1 MKLSSVLILLL
12 INFFSPQY
20 IPRGVENPQS
30 GLTIEIMSTTSQ
42 KEAAALTEQ
51 LRAKVVD
58 AYWIAVTAPGQETSY
73 RVRIGWYGSNFAA
86 RRSADLWQS
95 EGLFRTYVIKAWEP
109 PNTGKPKNDP
119 SGNTVTNR
127 GNDGSKAE
135 AVSQT
140 APALSTKANV
150 APELIVQAG
159 HSSDVKSVAFSR
171 DGKWLVSGSA
181 DKTIKLW
188 EVKSG
193 REIRSFTGHTA
204 SINSV
209 AFSPDGTRI
218 VSASEDE
225 TVRLWDARTGS
236 ETFKLPGRFSSNV
249 QVAFS
254 PDGKQLAST
263 SGTVH
268 LWNAQTGAEV
278 KRLSD
283 YFLTA
288 VAYSPNGKYLAGTIN
303 QTGYQ
308 PERIVL
314 WDAQTGAEVRAFTGH
329 YLPITSIA
337 FSWDS
342 RFMVSATRDTIKVW
356 EVGTGKELRTFT
368 QRRETINSV
377 AFSPDGKR
385 IASGTSADG
394 QSISTPTIK
403 LWEIETGAER
413 TLEGHYFWV
422 YSVAFSPDGKQLA
435 SGSRDTTIKL
445 WDVETTAEKITIRHG
460 DLLTSFSVVPDG
472 KHLAS
477 YGRDNI
483 VKLWNVDN
491 GLLARTFQGHLSRVS
506 ALDFAPDGK
515 QMASGDEQG
524 GIKLWNSATGAEI
537 KTLAER
543 GAGRIEALVFAPDG
557 GTIATSYYRHN
568 TIQLWEV
575 KTGALK
581 TIENAGQI
589 YALAFSPD
597 GKQIASAGK
606 AIRIWDVQRRAEIKT
621 LTGDPD
627 FFTAAAFSPNGKQIV
642 TGGWDKTV
650 RVWEVESGKILH
662 SFQEESPI
670 NSVSFSP
677 DGRYV
682 VSAANQAKVAKVW
695 DVITGKA
702 VRKLGAH
709 PDRLKAAT
717 FSPDGQYIASGSEDG
732 EVKLWNASATKEK
745 TLGGDSSSITTLALS
760 PDGKLLATGTNWEL
774 GTNRKGYAIKLWHT
788 ETGGLIKTLEHS
800 AYVTSVAFS
809 PDKRYLVAASNGGG
823 ILLWGLETGDA
834 PRILTPH
841 GNSGI
846 GLVMFSRDSKEL
858 LFPGGK
864 LNIETGTVTSL
875 SATYEGNI
883 YSMASSPN
891 GRQIAAGGD
900 GKIILSDTATGARID
915 EFVAPHY
922 SLKINSVAFSPD
934 GAILA
939 GTTGSSYQGNVYLWN
954 VKTRQLFKSI
964 DRQSNLFD
972 EQLTSFH
979 TVAVSPDGK
988 HIVVGSGDAS
998 LTLMDAATGREIR
1011 LLTGHTAPVKTV
1023 AFLSDGKYII
1033 SGSLD
1038 RKTKVWDVE
1047 TGKELLTLV
1056 SFDEGNWVVV
1066 TPEGRFD
1073 TNKLDD
1079 PQGLHWL
1086 LPDAPFTPASF
1097 EVFMRDYYEPR
1108 LLSRILAGEKLKPVR
1123 NLQSLNRV
1131 QPEVSNISVS
1141 APDTTGVVTVT
1152 LDVANQTSD
1161 SQRDATGKLLTS
1173 GVYDVRLFR
1182 DGQLV
1187 GYTTTEDAPLDATD
1201 EKSLAV
1207 WRKANEVPLMN
1218 GKKRLSFRVTLPRAA
1233 RKQFV
1238 EFSAYAFNA
1247 DRVKSETFR
1256 TEYKIP
1262 ATLTPVKGR
1271 AYVITLS
1278 TNAYENPTLNLRFA
1292 ANDGRQVQRELVKRL
1307 LARGEYSEVV
1317 GIPLLS
1323 DYEVR
1328 RGTRVIPALDASAED
1343 LRLGQ
1348 QTVTEKSAT
1357 KAIFKAVLSLLA
1369 GKSVP
1374 TTQLAGI
1381 PNVEKLRAARPED
1394 VIIVHVS
1401 GHGYSDDAGRFFL
1414 VPYDSGTGTLSAL
1427 LTRSISSD
1435 ELSWWL
1441 RDIDAGDL
1449 TLITDACQSAAAV
1462 AGQGFKPGPMG
1473 SRGLGQLAY
1482 DKGMRVLAATQADN
1496 VALGHGSIKQGLLT
1510 YALMHEGL
1518 ELGLADYKPV
1528 DKTILLSE
1536 WLVYATERVPQ
1547 LFEDVLRG
1555 QMRSRNPLGSSATT
1569 TAETKILVYP
1579 QTGNTTE
1586 QRILLQGKP
1595 LNPNKPAS
1603 NEGQI
1608 QRPALFDFARQ
1619 RRDVILMR

>member
-12 INFFSPQY
+12 INFFSPQH

-42 KEAAALTEQ
+42 KEAADLTEQ

-86 RRSADLWQS
+86 RRSADLWRS
-95 EGLFRTYVIKAWEP
+95 EGLFQTYVIKAWEP
-109 PNTGKPKNDP
+109 QNAVQPTNNS
-119 SGNTVTNR
+119 SGNTVTNK
-127 GNDGSKAE
+127 GNDGAKAE
-135 AVSQT
+135 VVSQST
-140 APALSTKANV
+140 PALSTKANV

-171 DGKWLVSGSA
+171 DGKLLASGGA
-181 DKTIKLW
+181 DKAIKLW
-188 EVKSG
+188 EVSSG
-193 REIRSFTGHTA
+193 RELRTFIGHTA

-209 AFSPDGTRI
+209 AFSPDGNRI
-218 VSASEDE
+218 VSASEDQ
-225 TVRLWDARTGS
+225 TVRVWDTRTGS
-236 ETFKLPGRFSSNV
+236 ETHSLKGRFDPNV

-278 KRLSD
+278 KRLAD
-283 YFLTA
+283 YSLTA

-314 WDAQTGAEVRAFTGH
+314 WNAQTGTEVRAFTGH
-329 YLPITSIA
+329 YLPITSVA
-337 FSWDS
+337 FSLDS

-356 EVGTGKELRTFT
+356 EVETGKELKTFT
-368 QRRETINSV
+368 QRSGSITSV
-377 AFSPDGKR
+377 TFSPDGKR
-385 IASGTSADG
+385 IASGSM
-394 QSISTPTIK
+394 STPTIK
-403 LWEIETGAER
+403 LWEVETGAER

-422 YSVAFSPDGKQLA
+422 YSLAFSPDGKQLA
-435 SGSRDTTIKL
+435 SGSKDSTIKL
-445 WDVETTAEKITIRHG
+445 WDANM
-460 DLLTSFSVVPDG
+460 L
-472 KHLAS
+472 
-477 YGRDNI
+477 
-483 VKLWNVDN
+483 VK
-491 GLLARTFQGHLSRVS
+491 
-506 ALDFAPDGK
+506 
-515 QMASGDEQG
+515 
-524 GIKLWNSATGAEI
+524 
-537 KTLAER
+537 KTLG
-543 GAGRIEALVFAPDG
+543 GASSSI
-557 GTIATSYYRHN
+557 TSMA
-568 TIQLWEV
+568 I
-575 KTGALK
+575 
-581 TIENAGQI
+581 
-589 YALAFSPD
+589 SPD
-597 GKQIASAGK
+597 GKFIA
-606 AIRIWDVQRRAEIKT
+606 V
-621 LTGDPD
+621 
-627 FFTAAAFSPNGKQIV
+627 
-642 TGGWDKTV
+642 
-650 RVWEVESGKILH
+650 
-662 SFQEESPI
+662 
-670 NSVSFSP
+670 
-677 DGRYV
+677 
-682 VSAANQAKVAKVW
+682 
-695 DVITGKA
+695 
-702 VRKLGAH
+702 
-709 PDRLKAAT
+709 
-717 FSPDGQYIASGSEDG
+717 
-732 EVKLWNASATKEK
+732 
-745 TLGGDSSSITTLALS
+745 
-760 PDGKLLATGTNWEL
+760 GTSWEL
-774 GTNRKGYAIKLWHT
+774 DTNRKGYATKLWNT
-788 ETGGLIKTLEHS
+788 ETGGLIRSLEHS
-800 AYVTSVAFS
+800 VYVTSVAFS
-809 PDKRYLVAASNGGG
+809 PNSKYLAVGSRGDGIRLWEAEAGERFRTLPPQGMGLFESILFSQDSKMLFGGG
-823 ILLWGLETGDA
+823 GE
-834 PRILTPH
+834 
-841 GNSGI
+841 SGI
-846 GLVMFSRDSKEL
+846 NITMLDVESGQIIPTSAEYDDAVYSMTPLPNGKQLATGGRGKVILRDASTGRKIKEFAAQHFSEKIYSVACSPDGLML
-858 LFPGGK
+858 AGA
-864 LNIETGTVTSL
+864 TGSD
-875 SATYEGNI
+875 YQGNI
-883 YSMASSPN
+883 YLWNVNSGQLLKSVIRPSSVFSTE
-891 GRQIAAGGD
+891 R
-900 GKIILSDTATGARID
+900 
-915 EFVAPHY
+915 
-922 SLKINSVAFSPD
+922 NSFHSIAFSPD
-934 GAILA
+934 GQLIVA
-939 GTTGSSYQGNVYLWN
+939 GG
-954 VKTRQLFKSI
+954 
-964 DRQSNLFD
+964 
-972 EQLTSFH
+972 
-979 TVAVSPDGK
+979 
-988 HIVVGSGDAS
+988 GDAT
-998 LTLMDAATGREIR
+998 LTLLDAKTGKELRI
-1011 LLTGHTAPVKTV
+1011 LKGHAGPVKTV
-1023 AFLSDGKYII
+1023 AFLSDGKHII

-1038 RKTKVWDVE
+1038 RKTKIWEVA
-1047 TGKELLTLV
+1047 TGKELLTGIAL
-1056 SFDEGNWVVV
+1056 DEGNWAVV
-1066 TPEGRFD
+1066 TPEGQFD

-1108 LLSRILAGEKLKPVR
+1108 LLSRILAGETLKPVR

-1131 QPEVSNISVS
+1131 QPGVSNIRVS

-1152 LDVANQTSD
+1152 LDIANQTSD

-1201 EKSLAV
+1201 ERSLAV
-1207 WRKANEVPLMN
+1207 WRKANEVPLIN
-1218 GKKRLSFRVTLPRAA
+1218 GKKTLSFRVSLPRIVG
-1233 RKQFV
+1233 KPFV
-1238 EFSAYAFNA
+1238 EFSAYAFNM
-1247 DRVKSETFR
+1247 DRVKSDTIR
-1256 TEYKIP
+1256 TDYKIP
-1262 ATLTPVKGR
+1262 VTLTPVKGR
-1271 AYVITLS
+1271 AYIITLS
-1278 TNAYENPTLNLRFA
+1278 TNAYENPALNLRFA

-1323 DYEVR
+1323 DYEIR

-1357 KAIFKAVLSLLA
+1357 KANFKAVLSLLA

-1449 TLITDACQSAAAV
+1449 TLIADACQSAAAV

-1518 ELGLADYKPV
+1518 ELGMADYKPV

-1547 LFEDVLRG
+1547 LFEDILRG
-1555 QMRSRNPLGSSATT
+1555 QMRSRSQFGQLATT
-1569 TAETKILVYP
+1569 TAEAKILVYP
-1579 QTGNTTE
+1579 QGSSTE

-1595 LNPNKPAS
+1595 LGTSKTVSA
-1603 NEGQI
+1603 EGQI